1 MPLDENDF
9 QALCRIGEAIE
20 AGNVD
25 GADNIV
31 TMLSS
36 ISSAL
41 HDDGDIPLNLNRIA
55 CALERLAD
63 KFAPIAPE
71 A

>member
-1 MPLDENDF
+1 MPLDDNDF

-41 HDDGDIPLNLNRIA
+41 HDDGDIPLNRIA

-71 A
+71 T